1 MNNGI
6 NFGIKAMTVAG
17 KFITGNR
24 GSAGAEFSLV
34 LPLLLTVVFGSIE
47 VGRLLHDFHVIDK
60 SVRDGTR
67 FLSRVPVT
75 CNGAGAGSFTN
86 AADLTTAKNLTLTG
100 TVDTPS
106 VPGDYLLGYWN
117 DASTITYQVQCITN
131 ASYEGAFFGYP
142 FIPAISGSA
151 VVPFS
156 FLFGSMVTSTSSIT
170 ITANHKSLGYGE

>member
-1 MNNGI
+1 
-6 NFGIKAMTVAG
+6 MTVAG
-17 KFITGNR
+17 KFLTGNR

-47 VGRLLHDFHVIDK
+47 IGRLLHDFHVINK

-75 CNGAGAGSFTN
+75 CDNPGTGSFTN
-86 AADLTTAKNLTLTG
+86 AADLITAKNLTLTG

-106 VPGDYLLGYWN
+106 ASGDYLLGYWN
-117 DASTITYQVQCITN
+117 DANTITYQVECITN
-131 ASYEGAFFGYP
+131 ASYEGAFLGRAY
-142 FIPAISGSA
+142 IPAITGTA
-151 VVPFS
+151 VVPFT
-156 FLFGSMVTSTSSIT
+156 FLFGSLVVSTSSIT

>member
-1 MNNGI
+1 
-6 NFGIKAMTVAG
+6 MTVAG
-17 KFITGNR
+17 KFLTGNR

-47 VGRLLHDFHVIDK
+47 IGRLLHDFHVINK

-75 CNGAGAGSFTN
+75 CNSLGPGSFTN

-106 VPGDYLLGYWN
+106 VPGDYLLAYW
-117 DASTITYQVQCITN
+117 DDTSTITFQVQCVAN
-131 ASYEGAFFGYP
+131 ASYEGAFLGRP
-142 FIPAISGSA
+142 FIPAITGTA

-156 FLFGSMVTSTSSIT
+156 FIFGSMVTSGSSIT
-170 ITANHKSLGYGE
+170 ITANHKSFGYGE